1 MIDLGKCWKYK
12 IKFSLWKTF
21 RNISEKELSLWP
33 PLGKNTCF
41 SRKVNI
47 YILYCFRISEFQY
60 LKKIKELIIGEW
72 KRDFSKC
79 FVCRQVENR
88 QNVYCLQN
96 NKILKRWKLKDS
108 QYFCSREAITWHLQL
123 KSNDTTP
130 SGLAVKLS
138 SLIGQNLVTIFV
150 WTPPVLTNKQK

>member
-1 MIDLGKCWKYK
+1 MSTNLRYNESKTQKLWPYHFSTTLGREAKRKYFNFIKVPAEEVCSYSTNKQYKRKWMKDIMIDLGKCWKYK

-60 LKKIKELIIGEW
+60 LKKIKELIIGE
-72 KRDFSKC
+72 
-79 FVCRQVENR
+79 
-88 QNVYCLQN
+88 
-96 NKILKRWKLKDS
+96 
-108 QYFCSREAITWHLQL
+108 
-123 KSNDTTP
+123 
-130 SGLAVKLS
+130 
-138 SLIGQNLVTIFV
+138 
-150 WTPPVLTNKQK
+150 